1 MTSTHSDVCAGVG
14 VLINIGVDKLAQVMI
29 GCKLRRFL
37 LDSGECSPAT
47 AAMITRDCAGKTGL
61 AKEDTNATQL
71 WDWMAGNISLVKG
84 HPAVAA
90 YYGCVRPH
98 SLRLFTPIGW
108 CKRD

>member
-1 MTSTHSDVCAGVG
+1 
-14 VLINIGVDKLAQVMI
+14 
-29 GCKLRRFL
+29 
-37 LDSGECSPAT
+37 
-47 AAMITRDCAGKTGL
+47 MITRDCAGKTGL

-98 SLRLFTPIGW
+98 SHRLSISTSVGWVPARPKKGLRVATG
-108 CKRD
+108 